1 MCDYSLE
8 MYRSRPAAVGEKY
21 QTHRFPSGTVGFVA
35 PADPSVA
42 ICVACDSRLELKD
55 IPEAVQKACGVS
67 SSEQV
72 AFTRLESGPYHDGV
86 RFSNGAQVT
95 LQRLGPGVQVTMTD
109 ALLTPLWVRETVEAI

>member
-35 PADPSVA
+35 PADPTVA
-42 ICVACDSRLELKD
+42 ICVSCDSQVALNG

-67 SSEQV
+67 GNEQV
-72 AFTRLESGPYHDGV
+72 TFTRLESGPYHDGV
-86 RFSNGAQVT
+86 RFANGAQVT
-95 LQRLGPGVQVTMTD
+95 LQRLGPGIEVDVID
-109 ALLTPLWVRETVEAI
+109 ALLTPRWVRETVEAM